1 METEKTNVEVTL
13 EKSQEQ
19 ANVLLCIL
27 IGIKDLEVPY
37 LRNFARNLA
46 ENANTYDSMAALN
59 RNWNTHQSALMA
71 AQAKAAHLICDY
83 KECLE
88 EVDKLKEL
96 AKDEREQNKF
106 IDKLFGIK

>member
-1 METEKTNVEVTL
+1 MANEETKIEVTL

-27 IGIKDLEVPY
+27 IGIKDLDVPY

-46 ENANTYDSMAALN
+46 EEANRYDSMAALN

-83 KECLE
+83 KECLL

-96 AKDEREQNKF
+96 VRDERDQNKF
-106 IDKLFGIK
+106 INSLFGIQ